1 MSVNREN
8 VIYFGVFA
16 VFAVFFGVLYFTG
29 EPIYVGDTY
38 QYEHQMI
45 MREPVYALLIQFV
58 RFLSPENHFQIII
71 ALQNLL
77 AVVANTAVIAF
88 LRRRLG
94 LSALEAFLFA
104 GILLM
109 PHIMTPVLSRTHL
122 LLTNALMTE
131 GISYSLYPIAFMSL
145 LDMMWDGEPVSR
157 KSFRTLAIS
166 FLLTLIR
173 SQMMLLFVVWLL
185 AAYVLLVRNAIRATG
200 ETQGKRNSFELA
212 ESIVKQGLLAVLAAF
227 VIVFVARSAVIHVYN
242 YLEQGLFV
250 GNISGKA
257 MSFANVLYVADREDG
272 EAIEDDSLRE
282 LFYEMYDAADVNDM
296 NYTDAPSGILAK
308 AKYHEECHDELNFTY
323 FGETAKTYIGK
334 TQGIY
339 TDRFQE
345 LMIEVDE
352 IAGEL
357 SALLMPRVIGRY
369 VSNYINIIALG
380 FIRTV
385 AIELPILAWYTILI
399 YTVAVVLTIWLW
411 KKNPKSIAAPFMA
424 VVLVTIV
431 GNVCA
436 TALMIQCISRYM
448 IYNFPLFYMAGFLE
462 LREIRA
468 MRISKSAEYT
478 N

>member
-77 AVVANTAVIAF
+77 AVVANTAVIVF

-145 LDMMWDGEPVSR
+145 LDMMWDGKPVSR
-157 KSFRTLAIS
+157 KSFRTLAL
-166 FLLTLIR
+166 FWLLTLIR
-173 SQMMLLFVVWLL
+173 GQMMVLFVVWFL
-185 AAYVLLVRNAIRATG
+185 AAFVLTVRNAVRATG
-200 ETQGKRNSFELA
+200 ETRNAFALA
-212 ESIVKQGLLAVLAAF
+212 EMIWKQGLLAVLAAF
-227 VIVFVARSAVIHVYN
+227 VIVFAARSAVIHVYN

-250 GNISGKA
+250 DNISGKA

-345 LMIEVDE
+345 LMIEVDK
-352 IAGEL
+352 IAEEL

-399 YTVAVVLTIWLW
+399 YIVAVVLTIWLW

-468 MRISKSAEYT
+468 MRISKSAEHT
-478 N
+478 D